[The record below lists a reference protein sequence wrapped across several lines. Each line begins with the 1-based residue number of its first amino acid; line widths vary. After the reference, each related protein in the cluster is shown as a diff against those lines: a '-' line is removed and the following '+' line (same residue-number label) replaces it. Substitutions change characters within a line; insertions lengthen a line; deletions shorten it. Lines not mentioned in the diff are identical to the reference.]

1 MTAVKACFGAKGA
14 EASHEPARL
23 YLDRIG
29 RGARHSCP
37 FLALGL
43 PAIQAARERLR
54 RASCVNN
61 LKQIGLAIHNF
72 GSANKVLPSGTICT
86 SDPIQPSNQYDVLAE
101 AAQAGS
107 GPQGTGFLLD
117 ILPFI
122 ENNTL
127 GKNWHYGEGISSS
140 TPFGTYSNYALANAD
155 VKEFYCPARRSGVR
169 PGDKA
174 MMLSSA
180 WTGGGT
186 DYGGCA
192 GRHAAF
198 TLQTG
203 YNLCDASMHYQ
214 PDFLPD

>member
-1 MTAVKACFGAKGA
+1 M
-14 EASHEPARL
+14 
-23 YLDRIG
+23 
-29 RGARHSCP
+29 
-37 FLALGL
+37 
-43 PAIQAARERLR
+43 
-54 RASCVNN
+54 
-61 LKQIGLAIHNF
+61 
-72 GSANKVLPSGTICT
+72 
-86 SDPIQPSNQYDVLAE
+86 PITSNQYDVLAE

-122 ENNTL
+122 DNNTL
-127 GKNWHYGEGISSS
+127 GKNWHYDEGISSS

-155 VKEFYCPARRSGVR
+155 VKEFYCPARRGGVR
-169 PGDKA
+169 RGDMP

-203 YNLCDASMHYQ
+203 YNLCDESMHYR
-214 PDFLPD
+214 PDFCPTDASGQKVDDAEKAMGHLRPGLPESGLLSPGHEHARSATDSQTRS